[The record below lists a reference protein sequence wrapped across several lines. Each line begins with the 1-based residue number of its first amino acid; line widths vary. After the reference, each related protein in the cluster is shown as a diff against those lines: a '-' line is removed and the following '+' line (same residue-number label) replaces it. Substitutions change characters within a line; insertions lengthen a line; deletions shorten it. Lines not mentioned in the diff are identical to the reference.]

1 MEKYRLL
8 RNLVA
13 NNPDIELVE
22 PAAATN
28 EDLLRAHD
36 VEYIVAVTQGK
47 LTDAQI
53 REIGFPWTEAM
64 VERSRRSAGATIAA
78 CLSALKEG
86 VSVNL
91 AGGTHHAYAD
101 KGSGFCV
108 FNDAAVAAR
117 YVQALQPTRVAVIDL
132 DVHQGNGTA
141 AILGR
146 DSSCFTLS
154 LHGEKNFPFRKE
166 DSHLDIGLPDGC
178 GDDEYLKILQDAL
191 IELERCFT
199 PELIIYL
206 AGADPHEGDRL
217 GRLKLTMHGMAERD
231 RLVLGFAR
239 ELRCPI
245 AIAMAG
251 GYGRNIQTTVDVH
264 HQTIQLALQYHQQI
278 NPKVHQ

>member
-1 MEKYRLL
+1 MKAYYTDHFVLPLPPGHRFPMEKYRLL

-13 NNPDIELVE
+13 TNPDIELVE
-22 PAAATN
+22 PEAATN

-132 DVHQGNGTA
+132 
-141 AILGR
+141 
-146 DSSCFTLS
+146 
-154 LHGEKNFPFRKE
+154 
-166 DSHLDIGLPDGC
+166 
-178 GDDEYLKILQDAL
+178 
-191 IELERCFT
+191 
-199 PELIIYL
+199 
-206 AGADPHEGDRL
+206 
-217 GRLKLTMHGMAERD
+217 
-231 RLVLGFAR
+231 
-239 ELRCPI
+239 
-245 AIAMAG
+245 
-251 GYGRNIQTTVDVH
+251 
-264 HQTIQLALQYHQQI
+264 
-278 NPKVHQ
+278 